1 MTLRRAAAPASVVLG
16 VLVLATVA
24 ACSRG
29 QGAQLTA
36 QKEAH
41 RILSLAPST
50 TESLF
55 VIGAGDRV
63 VGRSRYCDWPEAVAK
78 VPAVGGLEPDVE
90 AILELRPD
98 LVVGS
103 TSGASPRLAERLGA
117 RGIATW
123 FASADS
129 MRAIDDLLL
138 GLGERSGHASDA
150 RRFVA
155 ELDARERAIAQAVAS
170 EAHPR
175 VLMVVGAG
183 PIVAVGPKSFA
194 DELLRDAG
202 AVNAVAAGP
211 AWPKLGFEQIV
222 ELDPDVVIDS
232 SSGPDGPS
240 RVTRDAPGWSGV
252 RAVREGH
259 VIPLNDSRV
268 LRPGP
273 RIGEGLA
280 LLAHLLHPNVTT
292 P

>member
-1 MTLRRAAAPASVVLG
+1 MSRRRALAPAGAVLSSLVVLLTACSRREAAPATS
-16 VLVLATVA
+16 T
-24 ACSRG
+24 
-29 QGAQLTA
+29 
-36 QKEAH
+36 EAH
-41 RILSLAPST
+41 RIVSLAPST

-55 VIGAGDRV
+55 EIGAGDRV
-63 VGRSRYCDWPEAVAK
+63 VGRSRYCDWPDAAAR
-78 VPAVGGLEPDVE
+78 VPSVGGLEPDVE

-98 LVVGS
+98 LVVGPM
-103 TSGASPRLAERLGA
+103 SGASERLAERLNA
-117 RGIATW
+117 RGVATW
-123 FASADS
+123 FANADS
-129 MRAIDDLLL
+129 MHAIDDLLL
-138 GLGERSGHASDA
+138 GLGERAGHASDA

-155 ELDARERAIAQAVAS
+155 ELDARERAIAQAVAA

-175 VLMVVGAG
+175 VLMVVGDGPVVAAG
-183 PIVAVGPKSFA
+183 PQSYA

-202 AVNAVAAGP
+202 GVNAVVAGP

-232 SSGPDGPS
+232 SSGPDGPP
-240 RVTRDAPGWSGV
+240 RVTPGAPGWSGV

-259 VIPLNDSRV
+259 VIPLSDTRV

-280 LLAHLLHPNVTT
+280 VLAHLLHPNVAI